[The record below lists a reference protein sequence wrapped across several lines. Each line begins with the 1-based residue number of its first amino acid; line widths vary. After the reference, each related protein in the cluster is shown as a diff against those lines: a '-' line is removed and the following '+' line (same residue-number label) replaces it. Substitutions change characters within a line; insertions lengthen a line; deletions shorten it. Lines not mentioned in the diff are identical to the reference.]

1 MQLQIFNHK
10 DLGQIRV
17 IGDNEN
23 PLFCLA
29 DVCKILEIQD
39 TYKVKE
45 VVLREFELS
54 TLEVGSF
61 DTGYGIKEFS
71 MITEPQLYFVL
82 MRSDKP
88 KAKPFRQWVVGEVL
102 PSIRK
107 HGFYA
112 RETQENIAQRN
123 RQESGFIQGYNT
135 DELDLKQEHILQSLI
150 TELQDSNTL
159 KDSVKQ
165 ENENLKNEIIALQ
178 RKLLS
183 VYETKDKM
191 KEATKAAPEHFGKR
205 LSESE
210 KAQILSLRK
219 EGKSMREIQRIMQ
232 RSEHALYCA
241 IREAKRG
248 VL

>member
-10 DLGQIRV
+10 DLGQVRV
-17 IGDNEN
+17 IGNNEN

-29 DVCKILEIQD
+29 DICKILEIQD

-45 VVLREFELS
+45 AVLREFELS

-61 DTGYGIKEFS
+61 DTGYG
-71 MITEPQLYFVL
+71 ITEPQLYFVL

-112 RETQENIAQRN
+112 KETQENIAQRN
-123 RQESGFIQGYNT
+123 RQESGFIQGCNT

-191 KEATKAAPEHFGKR
+191 KEATKAVPEHFGKR
-205 LSESE
+205 LSDSE

>member
-1 MQLQIFNHK
+1 M
-10 DLGQIRV
+10 
-17 IGDNEN
+17 
-23 PLFCLA
+23 
-29 DVCKILEIQD
+29 
-39 TYKVKE
+39 
-45 VVLREFELS
+45 
-54 TLEVGSF
+54 GSF

-112 RETQENIAQRN
+112 KETQENIAQRN
-123 RQESGFIQGYNT
+123 RQESGFIQGCNT

-191 KEATKAAPEHFGKR
+191 KEATKAVPEHFGKR

>member
-1 MQLQIFNHK
+1 
-10 DLGQIRV
+10 
-17 IGDNEN
+17 
-23 PLFCLA
+23 
-29 DVCKILEIQD
+29 
-39 TYKVKE
+39 
-45 VVLREFELS
+45 
-54 TLEVGSF
+54 
-61 DTGYGIKEFS
+61 

>member
-45 VVLREFELS
+45 AVLREFELS

-112 RETQENIAQRN
+112 KETQENIAQRN
-123 RQESGFIQGYNT
+123 RQESGFIQGCNT

-191 KEATKAAPEHFGKR
+191 KEATKAVPEHFGKR

-219 EGKSMREIQRIMQ
+219 EGKSMREIQEIMQ